1 MVVVSCVSSFA
12 DLKSNMD
19 RFIDHIANQTSRNNK
34 YLKSNMDRFIAS
46 ETTVTGIVELLFKI
60 QYG

>member
-1 MVVVSCVSSFA
+1 MDRFIEFTKNTTAIVLI

-19 RFIDHIANQTSRNNK
+19 RFIDADNSSFGLA
-34 YLKSNMDRFIAS
+34 LK
-46 ETTVTGIVELLFKI
+46 TFKI